1 VTLKL
6 PSRPEFFI
14 LITLVIAMAV
24 CLPAGISTAKEWDT
38 SAPPLPSYFQL
49 SAGAA
54 FVPNQTLK
62 DGSTS
67 QSRIESETGFVV
79 GGAIGT
85 RLFEGFRGEIAVDY
99 READTREAANERPPP
114 PDPDDPRPKPDGDL
128 NLLSLM
134 FNAYYDLD
142 LGLPVSPYAGAGIGW
157 GRLNVDMRR
166 KTAGELDIDDT
177 DDVFVYNAMVG
188 LIAPVSQA
196 ASFALGYRYVGVAG
210 ADSIG
215 ATIGDV
221 DQDIEAEFD
230 AHELTLGLRF
240 NF

>member
-1 VTLKL
+1 MTLKL
-6 PSRPEFFI
+6 SNRPE
-14 LITLVIAMAV
+14 LVTLVTLIMAALFALRAEAV
-24 CLPAGISTAKEWDT
+24 SAKEWDT
-38 SAPPLPSYFQL
+38 SAPPLPSYVQF

-62 DGSTS
+62 DGATS

-85 RLFEGFRGEIAVDY
+85 RLFEGFRGEIALDY
-99 READTREAANERPPP
+99 READADKAALVSPPQ
-114 PDPDDPRPKPDGDL
+114 KTDGETK
-128 NLLSLM
+128 LLSLM
-134 FNAYYDLD
+134 FNSYFDLD
-142 LGLPVSPYAGAGIGW
+142 LGLPVAPYIGAGIGW
-157 GRLNVDMRR
+157 GRFTVDLHR
-166 KTAGELDIDDT
+166 KTAGEFDVDDT

-196 ASFALGYRYVGVAG
+196 ASFALGYRYVGAAG
-210 ADSIG
+210 TESIG
-215 ATIGDV
+215 AVIGGV

-230 AHELTLGLRF
+230 AHEVTVGIRF

>member
-1 VTLKL
+1 MTLK
-6 PSRPEFFI
+6 PTNRPELFI
-14 LITLVIAMAV
+14 QITLVITVLLA
-24 CLPAGISTAKEWDT
+24 LPTGVGFAKEWDT
-38 SAPPLPSYFQL
+38 SAPPLPSYFQF

-62 DGSTS
+62 DGATS

-79 GGAIGT
+79 GGALGT

-99 READTREAANERPPP
+99 READADKAALVSPPQ
-114 PDPDDPRPKPDGDL
+114 KTDGETK
-128 NLLSLM
+128 LLSLM
-134 FNAYYDLD
+134 FNSYFDLD
-142 LGLPVSPYAGAGIGW
+142 LGLPVSPYVGAGIGW
-157 GRLNVDMRR
+157 GRFTVDMRR
-166 KTAGELDIDDT
+166 KTAGEFDIDDT

-196 ASFALGYRYVGVAG
+196 ASFAVGYRYVGAAG
-210 ADSIG
+210 TDSIG
-215 ATIGDV
+215 GVINGV

-230 AHELTLGLRF
+230 AHEVTLGMRF